1 MSVLMYKQVLFQLQ
15 VYLIIKKMCIS
26 MSSLDFE
33 FTKSNLQTKFITFE
47 FKSTEIIF
55 KNEKVTYIYN

>member
-1 MSVLMYKQVLFQLQ
+1 MSVLMYKQVLFQLH
-15 VYLIIKKMCIS
+15 VYLIFKKKMCIS

-55 KNEKVTYIYN
+55 QN

>member
-1 MSVLMYKQVLFQLQ
+1 MSVLMYKQVLFQLH

-55 KNEKVTYIYN
+55 QN

>member
-1 MSVLMYKQVLFQLQ
+1 MSVLMYKQVLFQLH
-15 VYLIIKKMCIS
+15 VYLIFKKKIMCIS

-55 KNEKVTYIYN
+55 QN

>member
-1 MSVLMYKQVLFQLQ
+1 MSVLMYKQVLFQLH
-15 VYLIIKKMCIS
+15 VYLILKKKMCIS

-55 KNEKVTYIYN
+55 KN